1 MSGSAKD
8 WGDGRK
14 TKELPVKN
22 KDKELRTTVSAA
34 KNPAKEKDTPMNTPV
49 WLYALRKQ
57 RYPAPCG

>member
-49 WLYALRKQ
+49 
-57 RYPAPCG
+57 